1 MLLHSFTLSTALSL
15 EVLNQ
20 HVRLYFGMN
29 STTTQ
34 VTFNILMGRDNVINT
49 FNIELFGRPELTVRI
64 QACLESMCTK
74 AGTDNMQIDARIK

>member
-1 MLLHSFTLSTALSL
+1 MHLHSFTLKTALSL

-20 HVRLYFGMN
+20 HVRLYFGKN

-34 VTFNILMGRDNVINT
+34 TTFNLRMGRDNVIDT
-49 FNIELFGRPELTVRI
+49 FDIELFGRPELSVRI

-74 AGTDNMQIDARIK
+74 AGTDNIQIDARIK